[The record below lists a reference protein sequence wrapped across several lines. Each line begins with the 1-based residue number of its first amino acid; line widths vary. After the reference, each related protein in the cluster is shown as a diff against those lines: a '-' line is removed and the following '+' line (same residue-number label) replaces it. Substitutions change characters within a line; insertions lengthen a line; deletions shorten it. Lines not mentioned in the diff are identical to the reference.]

1 MINVSDLKPGVTFQ
15 MDGNL
20 FVVLD
25 YSHNKTA
32 RAAANIKVKMKNL
45 RTGSTT
51 EMTFGGNDKVK
62 RAQIDKKEMQYLY
75 NTGDAFVFMD
85 GETYEQIEIPA
96 ENLEWEKNF
105 LKESDTATIRSFEG
119 EVLGVQL
126 PDKVTLQITEAEQ
139 ADSKSKSLYLLMKE
153 KWSLFQLLK
162 ENIQAELSTRTKP
175 SVFSYSKTGLH
186 IVGNEGMF
194 MNKQAITFLSLF
206 TLILVLSIY
215 YLLVPPI
222 DQSDTVSKKSLS
234 RIEILQ
240 SELNKNH
247 ENKINDNNTVIAS
260 SKASE
265 KEISTALTSNEKTKA
280 IIKNE
285 KDICQLLT
293 DKGYKECFCEIDGG
307 HMKVVVKLKDATSKD
322 ANKIIKLIHNKYNGY
337 IIEVKFVED

>member
-1 MINVSDLKPGVTFQ
+1 MKLIKRFFRFIDKKIIVPITKFFVSIGEKLKLSDKPLEKALSKKSSMIILSLVLAVIVFVIIDRQNTTLLEKNAEVLYDIPLSATYNDEEYVVEGLPETVDITLIGTKANLYLAKQLPTQDVNVDLSDLKPGVTFQ

-139 ADSKSKSLYLLMKE
+139 AVKGDTATGATKNAVLETGFQIKVP
-153 KWSLFQLLK
+153 LF
-162 ENIQAELSTRTKP
+162 I
-175 SVFSYSKTGLH
+175 
-186 IVGNEGMF
+186 NEGEM
-194 MNKQAITFLSLF
+194 
-206 TLILVLSIY
+206 V
-215 YLLVPPI
+215 V
-222 DQSDTVSKKSLS
+222 
-234 RIEILQ
+234 
-240 SELNKNH
+240 
-247 ENKINDNNTVIAS
+247 
-260 SKASE
+260 
-265 KEISTALTSNEKTKA
+265 ISTAE
-280 IIKNE
+280 
-285 KDICQLLT
+285 
-293 DKGYKECFCEIDGG
+293 G
-307 HMKVVVKLKDATSKD
+307 
-322 ANKIIKLIHNKYNGY
+322 KYSGRA
-337 IIEVKFVED
+337 

>member
-32 RAAANIKVKMKNL
+32 RAAANIKA
-45 RTGSTT
+45 

-139 ADSKSKSLYLLMKE
+139 AVKGDTATGATKNAVLETGFQIKVP
-153 KWSLFQLLK
+153 LF
-162 ENIQAELSTRTKP
+162 I
-175 SVFSYSKTGLH
+175 
-186 IVGNEGMF
+186 NEGEM
-194 MNKQAITFLSLF
+194 
-206 TLILVLSIY
+206 V
-215 YLLVPPI
+215 V
-222 DQSDTVSKKSLS
+222 
-234 RIEILQ
+234 
-240 SELNKNH
+240 
-247 ENKINDNNTVIAS
+247 
-260 SKASE
+260 
-265 KEISTALTSNEKTKA
+265 ISTAE
-280 IIKNE
+280 
-285 KDICQLLT
+285 
-293 DKGYKECFCEIDGG
+293 G
-307 HMKVVVKLKDATSKD
+307 
-322 ANKIIKLIHNKYNGY
+322 KYSGRA
-337 IIEVKFVED
+337 

>member
-96 ENLEWEKNF
+96 E
-105 LKESDTATIRSFEG
+105 I
-119 EVLGVQL
+119 LGVQL

-139 ADSKSKSLYLLMKE
+139 AVKGDTATGATKNAVLETGFQIKVP
-153 KWSLFQLLK
+153 LF
-162 ENIQAELSTRTKP
+162 I
-175 SVFSYSKTGLH
+175 
-186 IVGNEGMF
+186 NEGEM
-194 MNKQAITFLSLF
+194 
-206 TLILVLSIY
+206 V
-215 YLLVPPI
+215 V
-222 DQSDTVSKKSLS
+222 
-234 RIEILQ
+234 
-240 SELNKNH
+240 
-247 ENKINDNNTVIAS
+247 
-260 SKASE
+260 
-265 KEISTALTSNEKTKA
+265 ISTAE
-280 IIKNE
+280 
-285 KDICQLLT
+285 
-293 DKGYKECFCEIDGG
+293 G
-307 HMKVVVKLKDATSKD
+307 
-322 ANKIIKLIHNKYNGY
+322 KYSGRA
-337 IIEVKFVED
+337 

>member
-105 LKESDTATIRSFEG
+105 MGCRRRSC
-119 EVLGVQL
+119 LG
-126 PDKVTLQITEAEQ
+126 
-139 ADSKSKSLYLLMKE
+139 SL
-153 KWSLFQLLK
+153 
-162 ENIQAELSTRTKP
+162 
-175 SVFSYSKTGLH
+175 G
-186 IVGNEGMF
+186 
-194 MNKQAITFLSLF
+194 
-206 TLILVLSIY
+206 
-215 YLLVPPI
+215 
-222 DQSDTVSKKSLS
+222 
-234 RIEILQ
+234 
-240 SELNKNH
+240 KNFRGFRRMWGSPL
-247 ENKINDNNTVIAS
+247 EMAR
-260 SKASE
+260 
-265 KEISTALTSNEKTKA
+265 A
-280 IIKNE
+280 II
-285 KDICQLLT
+285 
-293 DKGYKECFCEIDGG
+293 
-307 HMKVVVKLKDATSKD
+307 MM
-322 ANKIIKLIHNKYNGY
+322 
-337 IIEVKFVED
+337 

>member
-32 RAAANIKVKMKNL
+32 RAAANGKVKMKNL

-96 ENLEWEKNF
+96 ENLEWEQNF

-139 ADSKSKSLYLLMKE
+139 AVKGDTATGATKNAVLETGFQIKVP
-153 KWSLFQLLK
+153 LF
-162 ENIQAELSTRTKP
+162 I
-175 SVFSYSKTGLH
+175 
-186 IVGNEGMF
+186 NEGEM
-194 MNKQAITFLSLF
+194 
-206 TLILVLSIY
+206 V
-215 YLLVPPI
+215 V
-222 DQSDTVSKKSLS
+222 
-234 RIEILQ
+234 
-240 SELNKNH
+240 
-247 ENKINDNNTVIAS
+247 
-260 SKASE
+260 
-265 KEISTALTSNEKTKA
+265 ISTAEGKYSGRAQHQDKT
-280 IIKNE
+280 
-285 KDICQLLT
+285 Q
-293 DKGYKECFCEIDGG
+293 CFFI
-307 HMKVVVKLKDATSKD
+307 
-322 ANKIIKLIHNKYNGY
+322 
-337 IIEVKFVED
+337 F